1 MSLPNFNDR
10 PFGMPLNENEIQRA
24 VFDHIKMRAAPNVFA
39 FHPKNGGVHQRGRR
53 AGINS
58 GLGVV
63 SGVPDIIIL
72 ASGQVYALE
81 LKTGKG
87 KVSDEQHSAMARM
100 KQAGAIVSVAF
111 SLDSAIEWLEG
122 HGILKGR
129 AACAP

>member
-1 MSLPNFNDR
+1 MTAVSMIDR

-24 VFDHIKMRAAPNVFA
+24 VFDHIKTRAAPNIFA

-72 ASGQVYALE
+72 ARGQVYALE
-81 LKTGKG
+81 LKTDKG
-87 KVSDEQHSAMARM
+87 KVSEDQHSAMARM
-100 KQAGAIVSVAF
+100 KQAGAIVSVAHG
-111 SLDSAIEWLEG
+111 LDAAIEWLEG

-129 AACAP
+129 AA

>member
-1 MSLPNFNDR
+1 MTAPPSMANP
-10 PFGMPLNENEIQRA
+10 PFSCPLNENEIQRA
-24 VFDHIKMRAAPNVFA
+24 VFDHIKARAVPNVFA

-72 ASGQVYALE
+72 ARGQVYALE
-81 LKTGKG
+81 LKTDRG
-87 KVSDEQHSAMARM
+87 KVSTEQHSAMARM
-100 KQAGAIVSVAF
+100 KQAGAIVSVAHG
-111 SLDSAIEWLEG
+111 LDAAIEWLEG

-129 AACAP
+129 AA